1 MFSKETYINRR
12 ARLQADMGSGI
23 ILLPGNDDSGM
34 NYRDNIYPFRQ
45 DSTILYFTGLDRPG
59 LTFLLDIDHNREILF
74 GNEATVEE
82 IMWTGPVNSL
92 ATDAARAG
100 LTDIRPLSQLG
111 DFLAQAV
118 QQQRPVHFLP
128 PYRPEHTLKLS
139 AWLGIPAATVAQR
152 VSVPLIKAV
161 ISQRAIKTAEEIA
174 QIETAVNT
182 TIDMQLKAMELAAA
196 GVTETAI
203 AGRLQAVAIA
213 AGGNISFPVILTA
226 NGQFLHN
233 HPHQTAFR
241 DGQLVLCDCGAE
253 NAMRYAGDLTRTHP
267 VNKKFSTAQREVY
280 DIVYN
285 AYKAAADAVRP
296 GIRFKDVHLL
306 ACEQLAAGLIS
317 LGLMKGNA
325 KEAVAAGAHALF
337 FPCGLGHMLGLDIH
351 DMEGLGEEYVGY
363 TDTLKKSREF
373 GLKSLRLG
381 RELEEGFVFTI
392 EPGIYFNPLL
402 NAAWEAE
409 SKHRD
414 FICYDKLAAYNDFGG
429 VRLEDNF
436 LITATGSRI
445 LGRPFAKTATE
456 IEELIA
462 SL

>member
-82 IMWTGPVNSL
+82 IMWTGPVDSL
-92 ATDAARAG
+92 AADAARAG

-409 SKHRD
+409 GKHRD

>member
-1 MFSKETYINRR
+1 MFAKETYINRR
-12 ARLQADMGSGI
+12 NRLQSDMGGGI

-45 DSTILYFTGLDRPG
+45 DSSFLYFIGLDRPG
-59 LTFLLDIDHNREILF
+59 LTFVLDIDNNREILF

-82 IMWTGPVNSL
+82 IMWTGPVDTL
-92 ATDAARAG
+92 ASAAARAG
-100 LTDIRPLSQLG
+100 LTDIRPLSQL
-111 DFLAQAV
+111 DHLLSQAV
-118 QQQRPVHFLP
+118 QQHRPVHYLP
-128 PYRPEHTLKLS
+128 PYRPEHTLKLA
-139 AWLGIPAATVAQR
+139 AWLDMPVAAVSQG
-152 VSVPLIKAV
+152 VSVPLVKAV
-161 ISQRAIKTAEEIA
+161 IRQRAIKSTEEIA
-174 QIETAVNT
+174 EIETAVNT

-196 GVTETAI
+196 GVTETEI

-233 HPHQTAFR
+233 HPHKTAFR

-267 VNKKFSTAQREVY
+267 VNKTFSTAQREIY

-296 GIRFKDVHLL
+296 GIRYKDVHLL

-317 LGLMKGNA
+317 LGLMKGDA

-337 FPCGLGHMLGLDIH
+337 FPCGLGHMLGMDVH
-351 DMEGLGEEYVGY
+351 DMENLGEEYVGY
-363 TDTLKKSREF
+363 TEHLKKSTDF

-381 RELEEGFVFTI
+381 RELEEGFVLTI

-402 NAAWEAE
+402 NAAWRAE
-409 SKHRD
+409 GKHLA
-414 FICYDKLAAYNDFGG
+414 FINYDKLAAYDNFGG
-429 VRLEDNF
+429 VRIEDDF
-436 LITATGSRI
+436 LITAGGSRM
-445 LGRPFAKTATE
+445 LGRPFATTATE
-456 IEELIA
+456 IEDLIA
-462 SL
+462 S

>member
-1 MFSKETYINRR
+1 MFSKETYTNRR
-12 ARLQADMGSGI
+12 TRLQADMGSGI

-45 DSTILYFTGLDRPG
+45 DSSLLYFTGIDRPG
-59 LTFLLDIDHNREILF
+59 LTFVLDIDNNREILF

-82 IMWTGPVNSL
+82 IMWTGPVDSL
-92 ATDAARAG
+92 ASAAARAG
-100 LTDIRPLSQLG
+100 LAEVRPLSQLE

-139 AWLGIPAATVAQR
+139 AWLDIPAAAVAQR
-152 VSVPLIKAV
+152 VSVKLIKAV

-174 QIETAVNT
+174 QIEIAVNT

-196 GVTETAI
+196 GVTETEI

-233 HPHQTAFR
+233 HPHKTAFR

-306 ACEQLAAGLIS
+306 ACEQIAAGLIS

-363 TDTLKKSREF
+363 TAALKKSTDF

-409 SKHRD
+409 GKHRD
-414 FICYDKLAAYNDFGG
+414 FICYDKLAAYNNFGG

-436 LITATGSRI
+436 LVTAAGSRI

-456 IEELIA
+456 IEDLIA
-462 SL
+462 Q

>member
-12 ARLQADMGSGI
+12 NRLQSDIGSGI
-23 ILLPGNDDSGM
+23 ILLPGNDDCGM

-45 DSTILYFTGLDRPG
+45 DSSFLYFTGIDRPG
-59 LTFLLDIDHNREILF
+59 LTFVIDINNNREILF
-74 GNEATVEE
+74 GNEATIEE
-82 IMWTGPVNSL
+82 IMWTGPVDSL
-92 ATDAARAG
+92 ASQAALAG
-100 LTDIRPLSQLG
+100 ISDIRPLSQL
-111 DFLAQAV
+111 DSFLTQAAN
-118 QQQRPVHFLP
+118 QRHIHFLP
-128 PYRPEHTLKLS
+128 PYRAEHTLKLA
-139 AWLGIPAATVAQR
+139 AWLNIPAKEVAAQ

-161 ISQRAIKTAEEIA
+161 VSQRATKSAEEIV
-174 QIETAVNT
+174 QIEIGVNT

-196 GVTETAI
+196 GVTETEI

-233 HPHQTAFR
+233 HPHKTAFQ

-267 VNKKFSTAQREVY
+267 VNKKFTTAQREIY

-285 AYKAAADAVRP
+285 AYQAAADAVKP
-296 GIRFKDVHLL
+296 GVRFKDIHLL
-306 ACEQLAAGLIS
+306 ACEQIAAGMIA

-325 KEAVAAGAHALF
+325 RDAVAAGAHALF

-363 TDTLKKSREF
+363 TDQLKKSTAF

-381 RELEEGFVFTI
+381 RELEEGFVLTI

-402 NAAWEAE
+402 TAAWEAE
-409 SKHRD
+409 GRHKD
-414 FICYDKLAAYNDFGG
+414 FICYDKLSAYHHFGG

-436 LITATGSRI
+436 LVTATGSRL

-456 IEELIA
+456 IEDLIA
-462 SL
+462 Q

>member
-12 ARLQADMGSGI
+12 NRLQSDMGSGI
-23 ILLPGNDDSGM
+23 VLLPGNDDCGM

-45 DSTILYFTGLDRPG
+45 DSSFLYFTGIDRPG
-59 LTFLLDIDHNREILF
+59 LTFLIDINNNREILF
-74 GNEATVEE
+74 GNEATIEE
-82 IMWTGPVNSL
+82 IMWTGPVDSL
-92 ATDAARAG
+92 ASDAAKAG
-100 LTDIRPLSQLG
+100 ISDIRPLSQL
-111 DFLAQAV
+111 DNFLAQAA
-118 QQQRPVHFLP
+118 QQQRHIHYLP

-139 AWLGIPAATVAQR
+139 TWLNIPAALVPQR
-152 VSVPLIKAV
+152 ISVPLIKAV
-161 ISQRAIKTAEEIA
+161 VNQRAIKSAEEIA
-174 QIETAVNT
+174 QIEIAVNT

-196 GVTETAI
+196 GITETEI
-203 AGRLQAVAIA
+203 AGRLQAVAIG

-233 HPHQTAFR
+233 HPHKTAFQ

-253 NAMRYAGDLTRTHP
+253 NSMRYAGDLTRTHP
-267 VNKKFSTAQREVY
+267 VNKKFTTAQREIY

-285 AYKAAADAVRP
+285 AYQAAADAVRP

-306 ACEQLAAGLIS
+306 ACEQITTGLIS
-317 LGLMKGNA
+317 LGLMKGSA
-325 KEAVAAGAHALF
+325 QEAVAAGAHALF

-363 TDTLKKSREF
+363 TDVLKKSTEF

-381 RELEEGFVFTI
+381 RELEEGFVLTI

-402 NAAWEAE
+402 TAAWQAE
-409 SKHRD
+409 GRHKD
-414 FICYDKLAAYNDFGG
+414 FICYDKLAAYNNFGG

-436 LITATGSRI
+436 LVTANGSRI
-445 LGRPFAKTATE
+445 LGRPFAKTAAE
-456 IEELIA
+456 IEDLIA
-462 SL
+462 Q

>member
-1 MFSKETYINRR
+1 MFLKETYINRR
-12 ARLQADMGSGI
+12 NKLQSDMGSGI

-45 DSTILYFTGLDRPG
+45 DSSFLYFTGIDRPG
-59 LTFLLDIDHNREILF
+59 LTFVLDIDNNREILF

-82 IMWTGPVNSL
+82 IMWTGPVDSL
-92 ATDAARAG
+92 ASHAARAG
-100 LTDIRPLSQLG
+100 ISDVRPLSQL
-111 DFLAQAV
+111 DNFLTQAGKL
-118 QQQRPVHFLP
+118 QRPVHFLP

-139 AWLGIPAATVAQR
+139 AWLDIPAKEVEQR
-152 VSVPLIKAV
+152 VSVKFIKAV
-161 ISQRAIKTAEEIA
+161 ISQRAIKSAEEIA

-196 GVTETAI
+196 GVTETEI

-233 HPHQTAFR
+233 HPHKTAFR

-267 VNKKFSTAQREVY
+267 VNKKFSTAQREIY
-280 DIVYN
+280 DIVYH
-285 AYKAAADAVRP
+285 AYQTAADAVRP

-306 ACEQLAAGLIS
+306 ACEQIAEGLIT

-363 TDTLKKSREF
+363 TDDLKKSTAF

-381 RELEEGFVFTI
+381 RELEEGFVLTI

-402 NAAWEAE
+402 TAAWQAE
-409 SKHRD
+409 DKHRE
-414 FICYDKLAAYNDFGG
+414 FICYDKLTAYNDFGG
-429 VRLEDNF
+429 IRLEDNF
-436 LITATGSRI
+436 LVTAGGSRM
-445 LGRPFAKTATE
+445 LGRPFARTAAE
-456 IEELIA
+456 IEDLIA
-462 SL
+462 

>member
-12 ARLQADMGSGI
+12 NRLQSDIGSGL
-23 ILLPGNDDSGM
+23 ILLPGNDDCGM

-45 DSTILYFTGLDRPG
+45 DSSFLYFTGIDRPG
-59 LTFLLDIDHNREILF
+59 LTFIIDINNNREILF
-74 GNEATVEE
+74 GNEATIEE
-82 IMWTGPVNSL
+82 IMWTGPVDSL
-92 ATDAARAG
+92 AAHAALAG
-100 LTDIRPLSQLG
+100 ITDIRPLSQL
-111 DFLAQAV
+111 DSFLTQAAS
-118 QQQRPVHFLP
+118 QQRHIHFLP
-128 PYRPEHTLKLS
+128 PYRAEHTLKLA
-139 AWLGIPAATVAQR
+139 AWLNIPAKEVAAQ

-161 ISQRAIKTAEEIA
+161 VNQRAIKSGEEIV
-174 QIETAVNT
+174 QIETGVNT

-196 GVTETAI
+196 GVTETEI

-233 HPHQTAFR
+233 HPHKTAFQ

-267 VNKKFSTAQREVY
+267 VNKKFTTAQREIY

-285 AYKAAADAVRP
+285 AYQAAADAVKP
-296 GIRFKDVHLL
+296 GIRFKDIHLL
-306 ACEQLAAGLIS
+306 ACEQIAAGMIA

-325 KEAVAAGAHALF
+325 GDAVAAGAHALC

-363 TDTLKKSREF
+363 TDQLKKSTAF

-381 RELEEGFVFTI
+381 RELEEGFVLTI

-402 NAAWEAE
+402 TAAWEAE
-409 SKHRD
+409 GRHKD
-414 FICYDKLAAYNDFGG
+414 FICYDKLAAYNNFGG

-436 LITATGSRI
+436 LVTATGSRI

-456 IEELIA
+456 IEDLIA
-462 SL
+462 Q